1 MLVAD
6 AIIGAW
12 IEARM
17 RATGAVFHGTGVLK
31 AQDDKIFYISF
42 CMV

>member
-12 IEARM
+12 IEAQM
-17 RATGAVFHGTGVLK
+17 RATGAVFHGMGVLK